1 MAEDTEESAIE
12 PLMGDTETERTRQ
25 RAAGI
30 GAVVGA
36 VVGSRRGAVAAG
48 LVAGLGGAVGYL
60 AGVLLTRERE
70 GRPEETDPVSIDVG
84 DDEE

>member
-1 MAEDTEESAIE
+1 MDEDTTDTREAIE
-12 PLMGDTETERTRQ
+12 PLLGDSQSERTRQ

-36 VVGSRRGAVAAG
+36 VLGSRRGVLAAG
-48 LVAGLGGAVGYL
+48 ITAGLGGAVGYL
-60 AGVLLTRERE
+60 AGTALTGGSDPPVE
-70 GRPEETDPVSIDVG
+70 PDPVDIDL